1 MIYFFFFSICFC
13 WCAIAVVSY
22 AIHHCTLIIS
32 PSLFIFT
39 GTYQTVQDKM
49 ASFLTD
55 TFIVRS
61 ASKKSREMRWNCQM
75 IPLNLSRKFTH
86 HISLSLSLSSSLMK
100 IKPVVFCNML
110 LLKFFGNLKYCLTFI
125 VFHLEKFQKVSFLN
139 WKMISWIMN
148 LLWNVMNVDEKC
160 IKFVSF
166 TLSLFGLMG
175 KLLLIMY
182 LS

>member
-1 MIYFFFFSICFC
+1 MIYIFFSFSICFC

-75 IPLNLSRKFTH
+75 IPLNLSRKLPT
-86 HISLSLSLSSSLMK
+86 ISLPLSSSLMN
-100 IKPVVFCNML
+100 IKPVIFCNIL
-110 LLKFFGNLKYCLTFI
+110 LLKFFLKIKMLLNF
-125 VFHLEKFQKVSFLN
+125 LEKFQKVSFLN

-148 LLWNVMNVDEKC
+148 LLWNAMNVDGKC

-166 TLSLFGLMG
+166 TLNLFGLMG

>member
-1 MIYFFFFSICFC
+1 MYTCLISVILLPLIFMAFKYNVFAYMSQNIFFHPYVFILSFSSLVESCNIWWYIFFFPFSICFC

-86 HISLSLSLSSSLMK
+86 HFSPSLV
-100 IKPVVFCNML
+100 IFNE
-110 LLKFFGNLKYCLTFI
+110 Y
-125 VFHLEKFQKVSFLN
+125 
-139 WKMISWIMN
+139 
-148 LLWNVMNVDEKC
+148 
-160 IKFVSF
+160 
-166 TLSLFGLMG
+166 
-175 KLLLIMY
+175 
-182 LS
+182 

>member
-1 MIYFFFFSICFC
+1 MQFITAH
-13 WCAIAVVSY
+13 WSY
-22 AIHHCTLIIS
+22 HHHCS
-32 PSLFIFT
+32 SSLGPTKQYKTKWPLFWQIHLLWEVLPRNP
-39 GTYQTVQDKM
+39 GRWGG
-49 ASFLTD
+49 
-55 TFIVRS
+55 IVRWS
-61 ASKKSREMRWNCQM
+61 HSTC
-75 IPLNLSRKFTH
+75 H
-86 HISLSLSLSSSLMK
+86 VSLHTISLSLSSSLMK

-110 LLKFFGNLKYCLTFI
+110 LLKFFGNLKYCWTFI

-160 IKFVSF
+160 IKFASF